1 MEICIHSAQAHPVM
15 KSDYVCRVLVL
26 DDKDVESA
34 LKNEMPTG
42 IELKCVKTIEEALA
56 LFTPSLIP
64 KTTLHSEAQN
74 AQHSFDVVFLDWDL
88 GEAQM
93 NNYPHGG
100 LSLQGLFQTCYSK
113 QWPCFVI
120 GYSDYLQAQKR
131 ELHWLLNFMEA
142 RARRSERL
150 HHLFTSGVAKI
161 QWKAIL
167 AERGKTILMHAPPNV
182 VQEIIAAVE
191 DNRENVNHLAQLQ
204 LNDLAVYLKAPTITL
219 AQLLHVENPGEQE
232 IWSLLDS
239 VLVSRSLCG
248 VLHDLYVTPVI
259 YDLAH
264 ATGRKVTLVG
274 QGVTLDL
281 VNNVVVVPP
290 AFATSLGTT
299 TISRYCVPKTVVE
312 GLNNIDTAHASD
324 TEPKQFKKRCDDV
337 HELFRLALCNKNTG
351 GYLLKEWTTQANED
365 LYLYIPKDLLGNL
378 LEDLSNQTKGS
389 TEKIGPVVSSCG
401 RWVTFFIKQTS
412 TQIEFTGATAIAHS
426 LATKPKWGPFPEIM
440 RWGVI
445 CVTDKNKS
453 CKCVWPNGTTDI
465 SSTDLN
471 SPPNSLGLRF
481 PVHG

>member
-1 MEICIHSAQAHPVM
+1 M

-34 LKNEMPTG
+34 LKKDLPTG

-56 LFTPSLIP
+56 LFKPSLIP
-64 KTTLHSEAQN
+64 NTTLHSEAQN
-74 AQHSFDVVFLDWDL
+74 AHHSFDVVFLDWDL

-100 LSLQGLFQTCYSK
+100 LSLQGLFQNCYSK

-142 RARRSERL
+142 RARRSERP

-167 AERGKTILMHAPPNV
+167 AERGKTISMHAPPNV

-191 DNRENVNHLAQLQ
+191 DNRENVNALAQVKLS
-204 LNDLAVYLKAPTITL
+204 DLAVYLKAPTITL
-219 AQLLHVENPGEQE
+219 AQLLHVENPSEQE

-259 YDLAH
+259 HDLAH
-264 ATGRKVTLVG
+264 MTRRQVTLAA
-274 QGVTLDL
+274 QDVTLDL
-281 VNNVVVVPP
+281 ANNVVTVPS
-290 AFATSLGTT
+290 AFATSLGTSS
-299 TISRYCVPKTVVE
+299 IYHYCVPNAVVS
-312 GLNNIDTAHASD
+312 GLDRIDKAHASD
-324 TEPKQFKKRCDDV
+324 TSPEQFKRRCDEV
-337 HELFRLALCNKNTG
+337 HELFRLALRNGNTG
-351 GYLLKEWTTQANED
+351 GYSLKEWTTQANKD
-365 LYLYIPKDLLGNL
+365 LYLYIPKDLLCSL

-389 TEKIGPVVSSCG
+389 TEKIGPVVSLCG
-401 RWVTFFIKQTS
+401 RWVTFFIKQTT
-412 TQIEFTGATAIAHS
+412 TQIESAGATAIAHS

-440 RWGVI
+440 HWGVI

-453 CKCVWPNGTTDI
+453 CKCVWPNGTTDV
-465 SSTDLN
+465 SATGLN
-471 SPPNSLGLRF
+471 APPSSLGLRF
-481 PVHG
+481 PVHGG